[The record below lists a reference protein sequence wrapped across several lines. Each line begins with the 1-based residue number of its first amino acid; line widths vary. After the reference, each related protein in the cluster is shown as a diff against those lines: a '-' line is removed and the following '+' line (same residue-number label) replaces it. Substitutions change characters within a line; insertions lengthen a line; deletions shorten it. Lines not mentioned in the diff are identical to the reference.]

1 MAKAKAT
8 TTKKNTSNAATQKAN
23 SATMAAR
30 YSTPSTSASKSTN
43 TSATK
48 NTTSSSLGRAVSNA
62 VKTATNAAS
71 SAVSNINNTNNNS
84 LGSSV
89 SNAIKTATNAVSNSV
104 PAGAGSSSTSSSV
117 NKATSPGTVKYN
129 NTVQETANAQKAA
142 RESYVNNLLSQLKN
156 QGGVSGMLNANT
168 NPNMTPGQ
176 RTNAM
181 LSTIGKL
188 VPAVGAASAAT
199 TTNGAKSLLQTLA
212 NDHIV
217 ENRNPEI
224 TLDDYL
230 GYGVDL
236 VSSSNPVA
244 SLAESIGGDVLRQS
258 LADKQ
263 QRQQEQY
270 DSMLA
275 MADRYRPTSNNAMEG
290 DARYV
295 NQYPNAMQG
304 DARYQPNYGNAME
317 GDPRY
322 QAPVI
327 DNRPTLDWQYQPH
340 AIEGLQTN
348 IGESLQNALTGA
360 GRSLVDTV
368 TADPE
373 TLAARAVV
381 RNLGESASQVPTRLT
396 DAITNAFANAGNL
409 ADGSNGGSGSK
420 STSTRTSSYSRS
432 GSGSGAALGDGSID
446 ISTLYDLLNQRLG
459 EYDANF
465 DEMMNALMD
474 NYNMNFQ
481 SLEDA
486 YAAALNRLGSNYS
499 DTEALLNSSLAN
511 SQRSLEDDRTRALQE
526 AYIARMMQEK
536 NLADQLDAYG
546 LSGGATE
553 SVLADMRNNYNNNRN
568 SIEAKVQESLR
579 DLLQQYMTNLS
590 DARGRYNDSLLGAE
604 TNRLNAIQNLA
615 NSMSQAENNII
626 NQRSNARAGAYEDL
640 YNTLANLTM
649 KGINYV

>member
-1 MAKAKAT
+1 MAAKGT
-8 TTKKNTSNAATQKAN
+8 NKQQKKNVSSNVQTQKSN

-48 NTTSSSLGRAVSNA
+48 NTTSSSLGRAVSGA
-62 VKTATNAAS
+62 VKTAANAAS
-71 SAVSNINNTNNNS
+71 SAVNTAKPS
-84 LGSSV
+84 TSSGIGSSV
-89 SNAIKTATNAVSNSV
+89 TNAIKTATNAVSNSV
-104 PAGAGSSSTSSSV
+104 PAGAGSSSTTSSV

-168 NPNMTPGQ
+168 NPNMTPSQ
-176 RTNAM
+176 RTNSM
-181 LSTIGKL
+181 LNTMSGIR
-188 VPAVGAASAAT
+188 GAGLGLGYDPNQATAAK
-199 TTNGAKSLLQTLA
+199 ALLQTLA
-212 NDHIV
+212 NEQEKEQKKTQTANSPYASLFEENLGARPTVDYATLYNPGYTQGANAVTNKDLYNMAGAQDSTLQQALSNAARNALVESVDNPNVNAPFMETPSALVGQAAYDSVVNPLSAVPKDLEGVSTKTSLQQALENAAAQTLNDYGISGNRDVLDNKTTYERVNSALNPGAYQIGTDLLANIV
-217 ENRNPEI
+217 NAAEGD
-224 TLDDYL
+224 TA
-230 GYGVDL
+230 GTG
-236 VSSSNPVA
+236 SSS
-244 SLAESIGGDVLRQS
+244 R
-258 LADKQ
+258 
-263 QRQQEQY
+263 
-270 DSMLA
+270 
-275 MADRYRPTSNNAMEG
+275 TS
-290 DARYV
+290 
-295 NQYPNAMQG
+295 
-304 DARYQPNYGNAME
+304 
-317 GDPRY
+317 
-322 QAPVI
+322 
-327 DNRPTLDWQYQPH
+327 
-340 AIEGLQTN
+340 
-348 IGESLQNALTGA
+348 S
-360 GRSLVDTV
+360 
-368 TADPE
+368 
-373 TLAARAVV
+373 
-381 RNLGESASQVPTRLT
+381 
-396 DAITNAFANAGNL
+396 
-409 ADGSNGGSGSK
+409 
-420 STSTRTSSYSRS
+420 SSYSRT
-432 GSGSGAALGDGSID
+432 GSGSGLGLGDGSID
-446 ISTLYDLLNQRLG
+446 ISTLYDLLDQRLG

-465 DEMMNALMD
+465 DEMMNALLD

-511 SQRSLEDDRTRALQE
+511 SQRSLEDERTRALQE

-536 NLADQLDAYG
+536 NLSDQLDAYG

-590 DARGRYNDSLLGAE
+590 DARGKYNDSLLGAE

>member
-1 MAKAKAT
+1 MAAKGT
-8 TTKKNTSNAATQKAN
+8 NKQQKKNVSSNVQTQKSN

-62 VKTATNAAS
+62 VKTAANAAS
-71 SAVSNINNTNNNS
+71 SAVNTAKPTS
-84 LGSSV
+84 SIGSSV
-89 SNAIKTATNAVSNSV
+89 TNAIKTATNAVSNSV
-104 PAGAGSSSTSSSV
+104 PAGAGSSSTTSSV

-168 NPNMTPGQ
+168 NANMSPSQ

-181 LSTIGKL
+181 LNTMGALI
-188 VPAVGAASAAT
+188 PAANPNTRNS
-199 TTNGAKSLLQTLA
+199 AKSLLQTLA
-212 NDHIV
+212 NDHVV

-244 SLAESIGGDVLRQS
+244 TLAESIGSDVLRQS

-304 DARYQPNYGNAME
+304 DARYQSQYGNAME
-317 GDPRY
+317 GDARY
-322 QAPVI
+322 QAPAI
-327 DNRPTLDWQYQPH
+327 DNKPTLDWQYQPH

-348 IGESLQNALTGA
+348 IGESLQNALNSA

-373 TLAARAVV
+373 TLAARAVA
-381 RNLGESASQVPTRLT
+381 RSLGDSASQVPTRLT
-396 DAITNAFANAGNL
+396 DTIANAFTNAGNL
-409 ADGSNGGSGSK
+409 GTEGAGGSGSK

-432 GSGSGAALGDGSID
+432 GSGSGLGLGDGSID
-446 ISTLYDLLNQRLG
+446 ISTLYDLLDQRLG

-465 DEMMNALMD
+465 DEMMNALLD

-511 SQRSLEDDRTRALQE
+511 SQRSLEDERTRALQE

-536 NLADQLDAYG
+536 NLSDQLDAYG

-590 DARGRYNDSLLGAE
+590 DARGKYNDSLLGAE